1 LGAAYAAGLA
11 VEFWKDLKAL
21 KKNWAIHSIFQPS
34 QHDAWREK
42 YYSGW
47 KKAVQKTLDWTIE
60 DA

>member
-1 LGAAYAAGLA
+1 